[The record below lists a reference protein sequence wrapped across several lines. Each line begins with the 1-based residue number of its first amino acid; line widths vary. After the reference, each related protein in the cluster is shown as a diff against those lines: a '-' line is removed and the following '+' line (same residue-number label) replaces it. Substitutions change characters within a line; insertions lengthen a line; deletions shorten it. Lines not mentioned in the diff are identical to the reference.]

1 MFCRGVEQQLA
12 ALTQSSEPSTEKAA
26 GPDDLCAVEKKLY
39 IICEAVARLRNET
52 TRGGDLPA
60 AANLQDDIAT
70 IANSCVVCGQRG
82 C

>member
-1 MFCRGVEQQLA
+1 MGVEQQLA
-12 ALTQSSEPSTEKAA
+12 ALTQSSEPSTKKAA
-26 GPDDLCAVEKKLY
+26 GPDDLSTVEKKLR
-39 IICEAVARLRNET
+39 IIVEAVATLRNET

-60 AANLQDDIAT
+60 AANLQDGIAT

>member
-1 MFCRGVEQQLA
+1 MGVEQQLA

-26 GPDDLCAVEKKLY
+26 GPDDLSTVEKKLR
-39 IICEAVARLRNET
+39 IIVEAVATLRNET

-60 AANLQDDIAT
+60 AANLQDGIAT